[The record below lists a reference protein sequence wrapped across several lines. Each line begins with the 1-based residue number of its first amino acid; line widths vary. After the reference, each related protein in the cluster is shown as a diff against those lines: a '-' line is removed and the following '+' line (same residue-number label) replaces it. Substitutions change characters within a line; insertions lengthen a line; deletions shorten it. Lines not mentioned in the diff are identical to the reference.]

1 VIEPRD
7 YGVVVEV
14 VGAVVVGSVVVVTAM
29 ALPTFNNT

>member
-1 VIEPRD
+1 MIED

-14 VGAVVVGSVVVVTAM
+14 VVGAVVTGVVVVVAAM